1 MKNTVK
7 NNRLLR
13 GISALLV
20 MACMFAMAAC
30 AFAEAPAAAESFV
43 MEYPEDMQALGFT
56 EPLVLDAVPQR
67 IVCLSAAPVLAL
79 YEMGASLVG
88 IPTSRVVTWP
98 EELVAATEP
107 VQFSAMSS
115 SDFDY
120 ECIVSLEADLVLVG
134 SSSTEVGK
142 QIESLGIPVYYVF
155 AGHTVSYDNIKAQT
169 EALVKA
175 FSLDEASTAKGEEIM
190 SRFTALEERL
200 ASVQPTYADKKV
212 MVLQSSDT
220 ANHYIQTERGTLA
233 SIAAMMGFGNVYE
246 NETASMAKLDMPIR
260 DGYARE
266 VFIVSSG
273 EMMALYAA
281 NNIAQAV
288 RNFAGRGYA
297 RLGGL
302 ILNTRNTEN
311 ERETVA
317 KAAEEIGIDVI
328 QYIPR
333 CGDIQKAEAGGGT
346 VFECLEE
353 SPMHQVYNE
362 LAQKI
367 LAISIDAD

>member
-13 GISALLV
+13 AISALLV
-20 MACMFAMAAC
+20 MACMLAMAAC

-56 EPLVLDAVPQR
+56 EPLVLDSVPQR

-79 YEMGASLVG
+79 YEMGANLVG

-98 EELVAATEP
+98 EDLVATTEP

-120 ECIVSLEADLVLVG
+120 ECIVELEADLVLVG
-134 SSSTEVGK
+134 SSSTEVGE

-190 SRFTALEERL
+190 GRFTALEERL

-233 SIAAMMGFGNVYE
+233 SMAAMMGFGNVYE
-246 NETASMAKLDMPIR
+246 NETSSMAKLDM
-260 DGYARE
+260 E
-266 VFIVSSG
+266 Q
-273 EMMALYAA
+273 ALDY
-281 NNIAQAV
+281 NPDLV
-288 RNFAGRGYA
+288 
-297 RLGGL
+297 LC
-302 ILNTRNTEN
+302 
-311 ERETVA
+311 V
-317 KAAEEIGIDVI
+317 
-328 QYIPR
+328 
-333 CGDIQKAEAGGGT
+333 GGGT
-346 VFECLEE
+346 AEE
-353 SPMHQVYNE
+353 HKALMEQAFSENPAYWN
-362 LAQKI
+362 
-367 LAISIDAD
+367 SIDAIKNGNVIYLPVEFCSTAGIHVIDNINDLVDCIEAFYAEK